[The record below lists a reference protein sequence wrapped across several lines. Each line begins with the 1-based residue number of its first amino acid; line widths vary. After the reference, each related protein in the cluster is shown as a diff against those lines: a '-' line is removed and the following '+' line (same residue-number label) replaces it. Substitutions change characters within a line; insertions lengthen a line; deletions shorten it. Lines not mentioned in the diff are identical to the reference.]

1 MEDSMANLRR
11 LCVLFRVLGLGTSV
25 QKEPAPNPSAIRL
38 FCNRID
44 AEFILKLGVVLGD
57 FTFLLIYGHC
67 IYSYMD
73 LIGAVNDLLKYV
85 ATVSATILILVESQ
99 RKGDKLWHLND
110 LAMNFQQKML
120 IFMRRKELATNNR
133 KFWRSYGIKFISFSI
148 FFMASDA
155 LMLPIYLRR
164 AKYSLLLL
172 IGTNIFITIC
182 RYRHL
187 QHIMYMTLVHYQ
199 LELLVKV
206 LSDGRVVMTGPK
218 LQRLHELYMIAE
230 EMVRLQ
236 NEYFGLSQAMNLIFN
251 HLQLLGDAYWTYWR
265 ILNGAPS
272 YGSISKEG
280 ERSGCGRWSSVNN
293 HFILLGINFGVIHTA
308 WLFLLVC
315 HSSIKSTSLL
325 PYLSY
330 WLHRLDR
337 NNGVTSVAV
346 SRRRMLSQV
355 IIIHILE
362 SRYKTSPW
370 RFCTTTLNTL
380 RTASSPLIT
389 SLLFR

>member
-11 LCVLFRVLGLGTSV
+11 LCVLFRVLGLGTSSV
-25 QKEPAPNPSAIRL
+25 QKVPTPNSSVLRL

-44 AEFILKLGVVLGD
+44 AEFILKLCVVLGD
-57 FTFLLIYGHC
+57 FTLLLIYGHC

-99 RKGDKLWHLND
+99 GKGDKLWRLND
-110 LAMNFQQKML
+110 LAMEFQQKML

-133 KFWRSYGIKFISFSI
+133 KFWRGYGIKLMSFSI
-148 FFMASDA
+148 FFVASDA
-155 LMLPIYLRR
+155 LLLPIYLRR
-164 AKYSLLLL
+164 AEYSLLLL
-172 IGTNIFITIC
+172 IGTNIFVTIC

-206 LSDGRVVMTGPK
+206 LRDGRVVMTGPK
-218 LQRLHELYMIAE
+218 LQRLQELYAIAE

-236 NEYFGLSQAMNLIFN
+236 NDYFGLSQAMNLVFN

-265 ILNGAPS
+265 ILNSVPAE
-272 YGSISKEG
+272 GSISKKG
-280 ERSGCGRWSSVNN
+280 RERGSVSGRRSCVNGI
-293 HFILLGINFGVIHTA
+293 FILLGISFAVIHTA
-308 WLFLLVC
+308 WLLLLVC

-337 NNGVTSVAV
+337 DNGVTSVAV
-346 SRRRMLSQV
+346 S
-355 IIIHILE
+355 I
-362 SRYKTSPW
+362 
-370 RFCTTTLNTL
+370 
-380 RTASSPLIT
+380 
-389 SLLFR
+389 